1 MTTKIMKLVAREV
14 LDSRGFPTVQADV
27 ILDNGLVGRATAPSG
42 ASTGKRE
49 AVELRDGDAKRYLG
63 KGVLR
68 AIRGI
73 HDEIAPKLA
82 GHAPTPQA
90 EIDKSLIDL
99 DGTGNKSRFGA
110 NSIVAV
116 FISVATAG
124 AFS

>member
-1 MTTKIMKLVAREV
+1 MTTKIMKLVAREF

-49 AVELRDGDAKRYLG
+49 AAELRDGDTKRYLG

-73 HDEIAPKLA
+73 YDEIAPRLA
-82 GHAPTPQA
+82 GHDPTQQA
-90 EIDKSLIDL
+90 EIDRSLFDL
-99 DGTGNKSRFGA
+99 DGTGEKSRVGA
-110 NSIVAV
+110 NFIVGVSMEAV
-116 FISVATAG
+116 
-124 AFS
+124 